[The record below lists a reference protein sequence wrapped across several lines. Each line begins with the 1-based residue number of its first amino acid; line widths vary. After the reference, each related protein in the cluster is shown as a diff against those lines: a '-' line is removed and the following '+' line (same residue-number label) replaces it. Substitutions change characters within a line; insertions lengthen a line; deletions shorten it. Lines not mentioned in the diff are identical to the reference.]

1 MTKSMQKLRE
11 TLEKYFYKAQAE
23 YNSSVEAIDQMLTV
37 MQDVYNSIPHGVG
50 KLVSKEL
57 AKVKKVYNG

>member
-1 MTKSMQKLRE
+1 MTKDMKKLRE
-11 TLEKYFYKAQAE
+11 TLEKYFYKAKDK

-37 MQDVYNSIPHGVG
+37 MQDVYDNIPHGVG

-57 AKVKKVYNG
+57 AKVKKVYNA